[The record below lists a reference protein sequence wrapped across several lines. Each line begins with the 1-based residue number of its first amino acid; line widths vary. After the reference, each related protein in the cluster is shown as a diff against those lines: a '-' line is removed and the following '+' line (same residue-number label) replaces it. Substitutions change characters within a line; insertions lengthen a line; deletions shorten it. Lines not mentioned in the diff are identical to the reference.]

1 MKTTITESRFRN
13 AFHQM
18 GRGKQFSYEALNAL
32 FEYYEEVE
40 SGGEESELDVI
51 GICCE
56 WAEYDSIAA
65 LKENYSSFLSDQIIE
80 GDPEDVEGILEGTK
94 DNDIISAIQDVTE
107 IIEVVNNDYLN
118 GINRTSH
125 LVREF

>member
-1 MKTTITESRFRN
+1 MHSIKWEGANSSHTRHWKCYLITMRWAVMITIWMS
-13 AFHQM
+13 
-18 GRGKQFSYEALNAL
+18 
-32 FEYYEEVE
+32 
-40 SGGEESELDVI
+40 
-51 GICCE
+51 
-56 WAEYDSIAA
+56 EYDSIAA

-80 GDPEDVEGILEGTK
+80 GDPDDVEGILEGTK

-107 IIEVVNNDYLN
+107 IFEVVSNDYLN

>member
-1 MKTTITESRFRN
+1 MKTTITESGFRN

-18 GRGKQFSYEALNAL
+18 GRGEQFSYEALNAL

-56 WAEYDSIAA
+56 WSEYDSIEE
-65 LKENYSSFLSDQIIE
+65 LKENYSSYLCGTGHQIDDGDSDK
-80 GDPEDVEGILEGTK
+80 LEAMT

-107 IIEVVNNDYLN
+107 IFEVVSNDYLN

>member
-1 MKTTITESRFRN
+1 
-13 AFHQM
+13 M
-18 GRGKQFSYEALNAL
+18 GRGEQFSYEALEVL
-32 FEYYEEVE
+32 FDYYEM
-40 SGGEESELDVI
+40 GCDDYNLDVI
-51 GICCE
+51 EICCE
-56 WAEYDSIAA
+56 WSEYDSIAA

-80 GDPEDVEGILEGTK
+80 GDPDDVEGILEGTK

-107 IIEVVNNDYLN
+107 IFEVVSNDYLN